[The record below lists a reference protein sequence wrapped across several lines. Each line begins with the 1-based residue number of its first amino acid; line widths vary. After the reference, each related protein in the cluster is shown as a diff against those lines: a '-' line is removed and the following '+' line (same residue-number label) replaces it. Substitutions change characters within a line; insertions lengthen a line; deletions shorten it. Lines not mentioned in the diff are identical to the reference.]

1 MLRLTAKGESEAD
14 CEERMAPL
22 FWDVRARLGD
32 WLYAVDAPGLEG
44 RVLQLLKERG
54 LTFSAAESCTGGL
67 IAKRITDLSGASAVF
82 RGGVVS
88 YTNAVKAGV
97 LGVPEELRALT
108 GSDLAVSVTGV
119 AGPGPDDDGHP
130 EGLVYA
136 ALTDGEHTWVRRL
149 ELGTGRGRIRVMAA
163 NHAFD
168 LLRRYLTQLPI
179 TEETEGE

>member
-1 MLRLTAKGESEAD
+1 
-14 CEERMAPL
+14 MAPL

-97 LGVPEELRALT
+97 LGVPEELLAQYTAVSGPVARAMAEGVRALT

-130 EGLVYA
+130 GGA
-136 ALTDGEHTWVRRL
+136 G
-149 ELGTGRGRIRVMAA
+149 
-163 NHAFD
+163 
-168 LLRRYLTQLPI
+168 LRRPDRWRAYLGAPSGARHRTRAHPRHVRAPRV
-179 TEETEGE
+179 